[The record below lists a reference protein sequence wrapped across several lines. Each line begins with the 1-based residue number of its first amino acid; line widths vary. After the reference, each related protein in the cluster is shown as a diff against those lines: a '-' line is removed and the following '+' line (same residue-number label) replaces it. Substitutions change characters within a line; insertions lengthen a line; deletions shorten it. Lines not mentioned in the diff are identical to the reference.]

1 MNGRLGWLCVV
12 TCLAMATASAWG
24 AVSATHVLLDGGDW
38 RVAADP
44 GNQGRDAQ
52 WFGAAR
58 PEAVAAPVPGILQ
71 MALPGYHGVAWYWRT
86 FDAPRHPDA
95 AGRCLL
101 RFNAVDYLAEVWL
114 NGKPVGKHEGGETP
128 FTLDVTDALAPGASN
143 LLAVRVLNPT
153 DEPIDGIVLGETP
166 HRNKYVR
173 LTVGGSYN
181 GGGITE
187 SVELI
192 LAPRVRIEDVHV
204 QPDWT
209 TGMVRV
215 STRVVNAM
223 ATAIPVS
230 FGCSASP
237 DATAACVAAADSVE
251 HSAAPGETVVETTLA
266 IAGHRLWDVVDPYL
280 YRLTVSVAAEGAPMA
295 DVRSVRFGFR
305 DFRVDKGYF
314 RLNGRRVFLRSTHTG
329 NHCPIGQIVA
339 PACAPDLLR
348 KDLVYAKSCGFNCVR
363 FISGIAHPYQLDLC
377 DELGL
382 MVYQEDYA
390 AWLLGDSPHMA
401 ERFDSNLREML
412 LRDRN
417 HPSIVIWGLLNE
429 MQDGPVV
436 RHAVA
441 SLPLLRSLD
450 PSRLVLLQSGR
461 WDKQYAIGSVC
472 NPGGTEWE
480 CMWGGESLD
489 NPKVPEW
496 FNYGYCP
503 GAGDAHLYPPTPQS
517 PEMDAM
523 LRNLG
528 KDMKPVFL
536 SEYGIG
542 SLMNAIRERRYYE
555 QYGADTASDD
565 YRFFKD
571 TEDKLTADWRRLGF
585 DGVYAFPEDM
595 LRASQRLHCRQRLLG
610 LDLIRS
616 NPNICGYNVT
626 GMLDHGFTGEGLWTY
641 WREFKSGI
649 AEALQDG
656 FAPVRWCLFATPLHA
671 YAGRPVKL
679 EAVLANEDVL
689 APGEYPVTLRVMG
702 AKGVAWEQA
711 VTAVI
716 PQPAEGADG
725 PLAVPVYTGEV
736 VLSEPGAYTF
746 AANME
751 RGGAPAGGRL
761 AFQVTAPAEPADGV
775 QVFAIGLPEETGT
788 WLAARNVAVKGFDE
802 APADARGVML
812 VGALDDAHATA
823 AQRTELLRRVAC
835 GGVAVFLGPGALRNG
850 DDAVAWLPLKN
861 KGACVGFSDWLY
873 HKECVAKNHPL
884 FDGLPGAGI
893 MDWDYY
899 GPVISRFFL
908 EGQDTPD
915 DTAAAAFAICHS
927 SRPDGYAA
935 GLMLGAYRFGEGWVV
950 VNTFNVVENLDRHPA
965 ADRLLLNLVRYAAEK
980 AQGAP
985 AALPGNFADLCKAA
999 GY

>member
-1 MNGRLGWLCVV
+1 MRLHRCVLFALV
-12 TCLAMATASAWG
+12 CMGMMAPAWG
-24 AVSATHVLLDGGDW
+24 AVMATHMLLDGGDW
-38 RVAADP
+38 RIAPDP
-44 GNQGRDAQ
+44 ANAGRDAR
-52 WFGAAR
+52 WFDAPRA
-58 PEAVAAPVPGILQ
+58 EAVAAAVPGILQ
-71 MALPGYHGVAWYWRT
+71 IPLPGYHGVAWYWRT
-86 FDAPRHPDA
+86 FDAPPHPDT
-95 AGRCLL
+95 AGRYLL
-101 RFNAVDYLAEVWL
+101 RFNAVDYYAEVWI
-114 NGKPVGKHEGGETP
+114 NGTLAGKHEGGETP
-128 FTLDVTDALAPGASN
+128 FTLDVTEAVKSEGSN

-153 DEPIDGIVLGETP
+153 EQPTDGIVLAETP
-166 HRNKYVR
+166 HRNKYTR

-181 GGGITE
+181 SGGITE

-192 LAPRVRIEDVHV
+192 LAPRVRIDDIHV
-204 QPDWT
+204 QPDWKTGEVRIT
-209 TGMVRV
+209 T
-215 STRVVNAM
+215 SLVNATT
-223 ATAIPVS
+223 AAIPVTLNY
-230 FGCSASP
+230 
-237 DATAACVAAADSVE
+237 TAAPNASAAPVAAADSAMC
-251 HSAAPGETVVETTLA
+251 SAAPGESTVETTLT

-280 YRLTVSVAAEGAPMA
+280 YRLAVTAEAEGGPVA

-305 DFRVDKGYF
+305 DFRVEKGYF
-314 RLNGRRVFLRSTHTG
+314 RLNGRRVFLRSSHTG

-339 PACAPDLLR
+339 PGCAPDLLR
-348 KDLVYAKSCGFNCVR
+348 KDLLYAKSCGLNCVR
-363 FISGIAHPYQLDLC
+363 FISGMAHPYQLDLC
-377 DELGL
+377 DEIGL
-382 MVYQEDYA
+382 MVYEEDYA
-390 AWLLGDSPHMA
+390 AWLLGESPHMA

-429 MQDGPVV
+429 MQDGAVV

-450 PSRLVLLQSGR
+450 ASRLVLQQSGR

-472 NPGGTEWE
+472 NPGSTAWE
-480 CMWGGESLD
+480 CMWGGESPD

-503 GAGDAHLYPPTPQS
+503 GAGDAHFYPPTPQS
-517 PEMDAM
+517 PEMDAII
-523 LRNLG
+523 RNLG

-542 SLMNAIRERRYYE
+542 SLMNAIRERRYYD
-555 QYGADTASDD
+555 QYGADPASDD
-565 YRFFKD
+565 YRYFKD
-571 TEDKLTADWRRLGF
+571 TEEKLTADWRRLGF

-595 LRASQRLHCRQRLLG
+595 LRASQRLHCRQRLMG
-610 LDLIRS
+610 FDCIRS
-616 NPNICGYNVT
+616 NPNICGYNLT
-626 GMLDHGFTGEGLWTY
+626 GLLDHGFTGEGLWTY

-656 FAPVRWCLFATPLHA
+656 FAPVRWCLFASPLHA
-671 YAGRPVKL
+671 YAGRPIKL

-716 PQPAEGADG
+716 PQPAPGEDG
-725 PLAVPVYTGEV
+725 PLAVPVYTAEI
-736 VLSEPGAYTF
+736 VLPEPGTYTF

-761 AFQVTAPAEPADGV
+761 ALQVTEEMESPLEGV
-775 QVFAIGLPEETGT
+775 EIAAIGLPEDAVK
-788 WLAARNVAVKGFDE
+788 WLARHVNVKAFDE
-802 APADARGVML
+802 APADACGVTL

-835 GGVAVFLGPGALRNG
+835 GGVAIFLGPGALRNG
-850 DDAVAWLPLKN
+850 DDPVAWLPLKN
-861 KGACVGFSDWLY
+861 KGACTGFPDWLY

-884 FDGLPGAGI
+884 FEGLPGAGI

-908 EGQDTPD
+908 EGQDTPV

-935 GLMLGAYRFGEGWVV
+935 GVMLGAYAFGEGLVV
-950 VNTFNVVENLDRHPA
+950 LNTFNVLENLDRHPA
-965 ADRLLLNLVRYAAEK
+965 ADRLLLNLVQYAKSKTRSAL
-980 AQGAP
+980 AQLP
-985 AALPGNFADLCKAA
+985 ADFEEQCKAV